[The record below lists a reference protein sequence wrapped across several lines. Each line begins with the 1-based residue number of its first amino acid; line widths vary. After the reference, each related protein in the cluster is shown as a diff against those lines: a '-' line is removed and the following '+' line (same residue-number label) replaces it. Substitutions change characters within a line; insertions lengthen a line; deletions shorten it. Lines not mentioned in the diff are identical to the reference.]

1 MTKPRGIICL
11 MKSDVFSLLYRFF
24 FKASQ
29 NSMISSRKNSL
40 AKTVE
45 LQKFVVE
52 KSGLDPEKTS
62 HVR

>member
-1 MTKPRGIICL
+1 
-11 MKSDVFSLLYRFF
+11 
-24 FKASQ
+24 
-29 NSMISSRKNSL
+29 MISSRKNSL